1 MEDLMTYGL
10 GIIVTMLG
18 YFFHQMMQDLREIQ
32 KQHNNCKEQL
42 PHNYVLKSDYAR
54 DQQQIKEDFKD
65 DIAEI
70 KSLIGK
76 LFEKVEGRGSD

>member
-1 MEDLMTYGL
+1 MEEMYLYGL

-18 YFFHQMMQDLREIQ
+18 YFLHQMAQDLREIQ

-42 PHNYVLKSDYAR
+42 PHSYVLKSDYAR

-70 KSLIGK
+70 KTLIGK
-76 LFEKVEGRGSD
+76 LFDKVEGTGK